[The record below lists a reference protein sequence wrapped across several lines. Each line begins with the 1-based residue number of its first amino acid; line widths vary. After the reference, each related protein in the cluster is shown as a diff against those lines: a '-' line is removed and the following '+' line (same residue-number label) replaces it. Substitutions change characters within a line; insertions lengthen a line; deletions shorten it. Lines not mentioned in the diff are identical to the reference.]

1 MTEEP
6 PDRRAE
12 LDEALELDEL
22 EPIKPEE
29 PLGEPPEEPPP
40 EEPGPKADAEVGSD
54 ELEPD
59 PDPVPPEEPEVEA
72 FKPLKDDPTEAKPK
86 PKRKRSFSLL
96 GFLRNET
103 TLRVLW
109 AAPWVLFAIVIVAVG
124 DVLFAAAL
132 VAFGILGLRE
142 FFTMTARAKPFPMPA
157 YLTLAGMVT
166 AAHFGSSFQVLLA
179 AACGFPLIFLFAA
192 RRGSL
197 DNVTYSI
204 AITVL
209 GVSWL
214 GLGFSHAV
222 LLRDLPLHGGA
233 LVIDVLVGTFVG
245 DTAAYAAGK
254 MFGHRKLAPRIS
266 PNKTV
271 EGLIGGFLGATLGLW
286 CAGLYQDWLSGN
298 EALVMGMVVGLLA
311 PVGDLFASMIKRDCD
326 VKDTGSLFGPH
337 GGLIDRLDAVL
348 FTIVAGYY
356 LSVAF
361 VY

>member
-1 MTEEP
+1 MNEKP
-6 PDRRAE
+6 ADRRAE

-29 PLGEPPEEPPP
+29 PREEPREESRADPSPQAPAEEELDP
-40 EEPGPKADAEVGSD
+40 ER
-54 ELEPD
+54 EPD

-72 FKPLKDDPTEAKPK
+72 FKPMKEEPAEAR
-86 PKRKRSFSLL
+86 PKRRRRLSLL
-96 GFLRNET
+96 GFLRSET
-103 TLRVLW
+103 TRRVLW
-109 AAPWVLFAIVIVAVG
+109 ALPWVLFAIIVVVVG

-132 VAFGILGLRE
+132 VALGILGLRE
-142 FFTMTARAKPFPMPA
+142 FFTMTARAAPFPLPA
-157 YLTLAGMVT
+157 YLTLAGMVI

-197 DNVTYSI
+197 DNITYSI

-233 LVIDVLVGTFVG
+233 LVIDVLVATFVG
-245 DTAAYAAGK
+245 DTAAYAAGR
-254 MFGHRKLAPRIS
+254 MFGSRKLAPRIS
-266 PNKTV
+266 PNKTL

-298 EALVMGMVVGLLA
+298 EALVMGMVVGVLA
-311 PVGDLFASMIKRDCD
+311 AAGDLFASMIKRDCD